1 MRGDLK
7 RRVERLEQ
15 HLGTVS
21 LPWLHIG
28 LTIEILPLN
37 PGERIVEDWLSADN
51 GLMVTRER
59 LTTDPNDQ
67 GKRCPVKLD
76 WARRFFQP
84 PNDPLPW
91 PDRTIGNFVTF

>member
-51 GLMVTRER
+51 GLM
-59 LTTDPNDQ
+59 
-67 GKRCPVKLD
+67 
-76 WARRFFQP
+76 
-84 PNDPLPW
+84 
-91 PDRTIGNFVTF
+91 